1 MKRIFLIVLDS
12 CGIGQM
18 PDAAAFGDENVN
30 TLRSCAASED
40 LHIPNLIASGIGNI
54 DGVTYLP
61 KTDVPAGALGY
72 DAPSNIGIMLL
83 GSLPKRCLGLA
94 EEGETDVLNLKC
106 DPIMTFSLI
115 DQKRIFRAYHMN
127 KEHWISVRLDSDIAM
142 DELVFLLDVSYD
154 LVDKQKK
161 RQAKESNNK

>member
-1 MKRIFLIVLDS
+1 MHKKTTKVIEYIQTRYGAEPEYPFLTSSQTAIFR
-12 CGIGQM
+12 
-18 PDAAAFGDENVN
+18 N
-30 TLRSCAASED
+30 
-40 LHIPNLIASGIGNI
+40 
-54 DGVTYLP
+54 P
-61 KTDVPAGALGY
+61 KTGKWFAV
-72 DAPSNIGIMLL
+72 LL

-142 DELVFLLDVSYD
+142 DELVFLLDVSYE

-161 RQAKESNNK
+161 HQAKESNNK